1 MVLSVTSRVFVGES
15 LCRDQGW
22 LEAVS
27 AYLAE
32 VVATGQAL
40 RPYSRRLR
48 PLLRPLLAPK

>member
-1 MVLSVTSRVFVGES
+1 MVLSVTSRLFVGES